1 VIDIAAVQREF
12 SSLTDLT
19 PLSSPSGQKEV
30 IKARHPSGTVVL
42 KLVKQPAAFD
52 KRTEREISAVKKI
65 GGSYIPRIIEFGRKN
80 FGGEDHFFII
90 EQFIEG
96 ETYRDMLHR
105 EPIQPIQAVLR
116 LADALLHACH
126 DFEVQRIVHRD
137 IKPENLIIDVDGKI
151 WVLDFGLAR
160 HLSLQSIT
168 PDGLYAGVGTLGY
181 AAPEQFQNIKAEI
194 NASGT
199 WLNVRSF
206 ALDKFYAPGP
216 EDTSRRTTWYYCSEA
231 LSEFKIEFL
240 DIALRQGVLTAMAP
254 PPTLDHN
261 YAAPLFAG
269 AAPTS
274 VAWGEQNAF
283 RHYLTSLRSQA
294 ADASEGSFTETI
306 AQHNRTLDR
315 AEALLRTLHSKGV
328 RGQDR
333 DFGQIIDVNRA
344 ALAVFSAAREQ
355 RLARAW

>member
-12 SSLTDLT
+12 SSLTDLR

-52 KRTEREISAVKKI
+52 QRTEREISAVKTI

-80 FGGEDHFFII
+80 FAGEDHFFII

-105 EPIQPIQAVLR
+105 EPIQPIQPVLR

-126 DFEVQRIVHRD
+126 DFEVERIVHRD
-137 IKPENLIIDVDGKI
+137 IKPENLIIDVNGKI

-194 NASGT
+194 NVRADLFGVGVVLHESFLGANPFTSGLADARLVLRKMET
-199 WLNVRSF
+199 TDLPLLTIPGDHNHEF
-206 ALDKFYAPGP
+206 AQFIAALTQRFP
-216 EDTSRRTTWYYCSEA
+216 SRRPQTASEA
-231 LSEFKIEFL
+231 LIWF
-240 DIALRQGVLTAMAP
+240 DPVL
-254 PPTLDHN
+254 
-261 YAAPLFAG
+261 
-269 AAPTS
+269 
-274 VAWGEQNAF
+274 Q
-283 RHYLTSLRSQA
+283 
-294 ADASEGSFTETI
+294 
-306 AQHNRTLDR
+306 
-315 AEALLRTLHSKGV
+315 LLR
-328 RGQDR
+328 
-333 DFGQIIDVNRA
+333 A
-344 ALAVFSAAREQ
+344 
-355 RLARAW
+355 